1 MTLLHTLCTQIY
13 FIYRFKL
20 SIFRNGMLWI
30 CFCFRTTWTTFEMS
44 AARCPSSLLPI
55 TPQLL
60 FLSSWQLRPHSHRQH
75 SITTPY
81 FNSLNIWGK
90 ATPTHSLMKHW
101 IFYII
106 CLRLGRK
113 RVVVNQNIC
122 SFYLRC
128 CVEVSNSRTSNWQK
142 FCLWNENV
150 LSFFFAVSYSLDEG
164 VSPIVLQLLQSAICP
179 PTASTTSRYVTFTKN
194 KKELRWNCRPK

>member
-1 MTLLHTLCTQIY
+1 MCRAKRRGPRTASTTTDANLDCAFVENALFLH
-13 FIYRFKL
+13 R
-20 SIFRNGMLWI
+20 
-30 CFCFRTTWTTFEMS
+30 
-44 AARCPSSLLPI
+44 SLILKSHQNRIEVVTRPAI

-60 FLSSWQLRPHSHRQH
+60 FLLSSWQLRPHSHRQH

-81 FNSLNIWGK
+81 FNSLNIWGN

-101 IFYII
+101 IFHSI
-106 CLRLGRK
+106 CLSLGRK

-122 SFYLRC
+122 LFYLRC

-179 PTASTTSRYVTFTKN
+179 PTASTTSR
-194 KKELRWNCRPK
+194 